1 MKQNH
6 DENSVV
12 EFLENLDEGLSN
24 DFDFEELS
32 EVLKD
37 KDIYV
42 DDTVGILPNLEENI
56 KNIVDLDE
64 ITNIEIPVNLDGI
77 VDTLETS
84 VEGVKTLTDLLN
96 IEKIDDMEFID
107 DSVNEN
113 TVKEFKEILR
123 YAFEYTIADI

>member
-1 MKQNH
+1 
-6 DENSVV
+6 VV

-37 KDIYV
+37 KNIYA
-42 DDTVGILPNLEENI
+42 DDTVGILPNLEKNI
-56 KNIVDLDE
+56 KNINNLGE
-64 ITNIEIPVNLDGI
+64 ITDIEAPINLDSV

-96 IEKIDDMEFID
+96 IEKIDDIEFID
-107 DSVNEN
+107 DKVNEN
-113 TVKEFKEILR
+113 TIKEFKQILR